1 MDHAQRVASGEIAK
15 INGANIQILDSV
27 DKKLSTEF
35 ETFPNASARAIKTGV
50 QGLGSQLGVDIGF
63 LFKKEAAFRS
73 GIERLRKVD
82 PELAD
87 YLEGCRSWTERLLL
101 MRNDL
106 EHEFWNLPRA
116 TYAIQNGAVAANEP
130 KIEGEPVSQV
140 AKFLFDRLSCFFEE
154 MIAHMLQ
161 RKLPEGMTLTE
172 LPRTNRTPE
181 APERFR
187 ITLATGGEAPWKI
200 KYHTD
205 KFDDV

>member
-1 MDHAQRVASGEIAK
+1 MDGDEVAVFSELMGIA
-15 INGANIQILDSV
+15 
-27 DKKLSTEF
+27 
-35 ETFPNASARAIKTGV
+35 
-50 QGLGSQLGVDIGF
+50 
-63 LFKKEAAFRS
+63 
-73 GIERLRKVD
+73 
-82 PELAD
+82 
-87 YLEGCRSWTERLLL
+87 
-101 MRNDL
+101 
-106 EHEFWNLPRA
+106 A

-140 AKFLFDRLSCFFEE
+140 AKFLFDRLSCLFEE

-181 APERFR
+181 AQERFR